1 MICKEFTMFKFATTI
16 ISVISLLGCAA
27 PPEVKLRATQD
38 LRGACLALFLN
49 PNVGG
54 YQYVSNASTG
64 RSAFALASDAGGQSC
79 GMATNM
85 SSDISDSMFLS
96 LPNVD
101 RVEAVAIQ
109 RCEANKSPS
118 IKAPCRTYARK
129 NEIVW
134 GSGSG
139 LKGFQ

>member
-1 MICKEFTMFKFATTI
+1 MICKEFAMFKLAAII
-16 ISVISLLGCAA
+16 ISAIGLWGCAA
-27 PPEVKLRATQD
+27 PPEIKARATQD

-64 RSAFALASDAGGQSC
+64 RSAFALASDAGVQSC

-96 LPNVD
+96 LPNID

-109 RCEANKSPS
+109 RCEAAKSS
-118 IKAPCRTYARK
+118 AIKAPCRTYARR

-134 GSGSG
+134 GSGTQ
-139 LKGFQ
+139 LK